1 MDLSLNC
8 WFRCTDCS
16 LDQRSRYCLSART
29 DREPEKSERIGSLR
43 SQISIPANASDTSLD
58 LRARFGTAWTRSGE
72 QQAIDILSSHRSSQ
86 KSALRGR
93 SFRALRHRRPH
104 TSRVSPT
111 GRALRGQTT
120 TERAQAPHMTN
131 PLARVSA
138 VDNKFA
144 IQSRHRHKNPRCSSS
159 SSKNTHPTVLKAP
172 SLYRSLTECW
182 SALRMWR
189 SLVVDWT
196 ALKFVMQGPTSYECA
211 LVGLHG

>member
-131 PLARVSA
+131 PLARVSVQQDSDA
-138 VDNKFA
+138 HRGQQVRDPVTPPTQESQVFEQLKQEHPSHRIESAFA
-144 IQSRHRHKNPRCSSS
+144 ISIFNRMLERPAHVEELSRRLDRPEICHAG
-159 SSKNTHPTVLKAP
+159 TDL
-172 SLYRSLTECW
+172 L
-182 SALRMWR
+182 
-189 SLVVDWT
+189 
-196 ALKFVMQGPTSYECA
+196 
-211 LVGLHG
+211 